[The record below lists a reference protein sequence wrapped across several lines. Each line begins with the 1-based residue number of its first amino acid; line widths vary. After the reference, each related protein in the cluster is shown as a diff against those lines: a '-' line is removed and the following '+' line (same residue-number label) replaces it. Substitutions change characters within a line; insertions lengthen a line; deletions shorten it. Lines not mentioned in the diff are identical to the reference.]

1 MSSDKRKQG
10 YSLAADVLEEMH
22 QAAKHHEASLSWVAQ
37 QAWKIARE
45 EIAKMPPA
53 PSWAA
58 KQREQAESSPAPSK
72 PQPAELQRPPAP
84 PRPAPSPAPSQ
95 SSPDPKPQR
104 QPARQPAALTPWEME
119 RLHGSHHT
127 QEAEPLDHQARELY
141 PWDNDGPTI

>member
-58 KQREQAESSPAPSK
+58 KQREQAEASSSQAEPSHASPKPTPAKSPAPV
-72 PQPAELQRPPAP
+72 PLDLPPILTSAP
-84 PRPAPSPAPSQ
+84 TSEPRPWVAWSEG
-95 SSPDPKPQR
+95 D
-104 QPARQPAALTPWEME
+104 
-119 RLHGSHHT
+119 
-127 QEAEPLDHQARELY
+127 
-141 PWDNDGPTI
+141 PTI